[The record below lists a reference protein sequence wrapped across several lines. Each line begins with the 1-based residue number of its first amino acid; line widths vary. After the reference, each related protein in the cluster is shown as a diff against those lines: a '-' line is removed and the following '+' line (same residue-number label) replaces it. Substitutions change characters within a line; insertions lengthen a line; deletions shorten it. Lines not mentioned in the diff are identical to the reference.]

1 MKFLVLITAR
11 AGSRRLKNKNLL
23 KLNKKSLLYW
33 SISHAK
39 KINENKK
46 IVVSTDS
53 KKILNVANKCG
64 VNTKWIRPKMLAKS
78 ISSSESV
85 IKHAFL
91 LEKKNGFAADAIII
105 LQPTTPFRFKKDINK
120 CIKLFKSNPKRP
132 VISVTK
138 IKHPTKLLYPMKSKL
153 KILKTSKSLFMPNGS
168 VYIINSKQ
176 IFKTNNYLK
185 LEPNYVE
192 FKGIKNN
199 IDVDT
204 FEELALSRLLFS
216 KNI

>member
-39 KINENKK
+39 KLKK
-46 IVVSTDS
+46 IKKLLLAQTQ
-53 KKILNVANKCG
+53 KILNVANKCG
-64 VNTKWIRPKMLAKS
+64 VNTKWLRPKKLAKS

-91 LEKKNGFAADAIII
+91 LEKNGFTADAIII

-120 CIKLFKSNPKRP
+120 CIKLFKSNPKD
-132 VISVTK
+132 
-138 IKHPTKLLYPMKSKL
+138 L
-153 KILKTSKSLFMPNGS
+153 
-168 VYIINSKQ
+168 
-176 IFKTNNYLK
+176 
-185 LEPNYVE
+185 
-192 FKGIKNN
+192 
-199 IDVDT
+199 
-204 FEELALSRLLFS
+204 
-216 KNI
+216 

>member
-39 KINENKK
+39 KIKENKK

-64 VNTKWIRPKMLAKS
+64 VNTKWLRPKKLAKS

-91 LEKKNGFAADAIII
+91 LEKKNGFTADAIII
-105 LQPTTPFRFKKDINK
+105 LQPTTPFRFKKRYK
-120 CIKLFKSNPKRP
+120 
-132 VISVTK
+132 
-138 IKHPTKLLYPMKSKL
+138 
-153 KILKTSKSLFMPNGS
+153 
-168 VYIINSKQ
+168 
-176 IFKTNNYLK
+176 
-185 LEPNYVE
+185 
-192 FKGIKNN
+192 
-199 IDVDT
+199 
-204 FEELALSRLLFS
+204 
-216 KNI
+216 